1 MLVKIEAIKRP
12 VKITIDHYQRYRLI
26 ERKYQELRPFVIIQ
40 VYCTFLNKKV
50 TFSIFIF
57 AKQGPLI
64 FNRSMLESKLRLTA
78 ENTSNSC
85 SFSKTGSSHNM
96 VSICILKIVQEF
108 RSQTRQQISWTR
120 LWTDQFPSEQKKVS
134 NISKNYHHISPL
146 PLCDKIFNHLLYVAM
161 FSIFL

>member
-1 MLVKIEAIKRP
+1 MLRKIEAIKRP

-85 SFSKTGSSHNM
+85 SFSKTGSSNNM
-96 VSICILKIVQEF
+96 VSICILKIG
-108 RSQTRQQISWTR
+108 
-120 LWTDQFPSEQKKVS
+120 
-134 NISKNYHHISPL
+134 
-146 PLCDKIFNHLLYVAM
+146 
-161 FSIFL
+161 

>member
-1 MLVKIEAIKRP
+1 M
-12 VKITIDHYQRYRLI
+12 TIDHYERYHQI
-26 ERKYQELRPFVIIQ
+26 ERKYQEIHPSIIIP
-40 VYCTFLNKKV
+40 VFCTFLTKKV
-50 TFSIFIF
+50 TFSIFLF
-57 AKQGPLI
+57 AKRCPLI
-64 FNRSMLESKLRLTA
+64 FNRIILESKLKLAA

>member
-1 MLVKIEAIKRP
+1 M
-12 VKITIDHYQRYRLI
+12 TIDHYQRYHQI
-26 ERKYQELRPFVIIQ
+26 ERKYQEIHPSIIIP
-40 VYCTFLNKKV
+40 VFCTFLTKKV
-50 TFSIFIF
+50 TFSIFLF
-57 AKQGPLI
+57 AKRCPLI
-64 FNRSMLESKLRLTA
+64 FNRIILESKLQLTA

-146 PLCDKIFNHLLYVAM
+146 PLCDKIFNHLLYVTM